1 MLEPVICVDVVWTS
15 CRVSCWPG
23 HWYLSQVLAHA
34 VLVVC
39 QRSIFLKSILVKGER
54 DNDI

>member
-23 HWYLSQVLAHA
+23 HWYLNA

>member
-1 MLEPVICVDVVWTS
+1 MLEPVIYVDVVWTS

-23 HWYLSQVLAHA
+23 HWYLSQGLAHA